1 VFDALKNLGG
11 LGELMK
17 QGKMLKEKMNSMQEE
32 LSRKE
37 ITSDA
42 GEGRVTATVNGKL
55 ELLKI
60 RIDKLRIDASN
71 TELLED
77 TIAAA
82 VRSAQAKAAL
92 YMKQEMEK
100 VAADLGLPPGLL
112 P

>member
-11 LGELMK
+11 LGEIFK
-17 QGKMLKEKMNSMQEE
+17 QGKLLKEKMNAMQEE

-37 ITSDA
+37 ITADA
-42 GEGRVTATVNGKL
+42 GEGRVVATVNGKL
-55 ELLKI
+55 ELLKV
-60 RIDKLRIDASN
+60 RIDKMRIDISN

-77 TIAAA
+77 TVAAA
-82 VRSAQAKAAL
+82 VRAAQAKAAL

-100 VAADLGLPPGLL
+100 VAAEMGLPPGML